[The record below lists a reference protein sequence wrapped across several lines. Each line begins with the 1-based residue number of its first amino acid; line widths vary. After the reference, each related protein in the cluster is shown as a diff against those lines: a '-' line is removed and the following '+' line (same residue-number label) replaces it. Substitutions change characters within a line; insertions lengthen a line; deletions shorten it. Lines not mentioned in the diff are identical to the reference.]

1 MNIIHICHMI
11 WFMYEIVI
19 IICIMLSLLLFSV
32 YWHYTESLY
41 MPLNIFQKCDVSR
54 GLVLPHINI

>member
-1 MNIIHICHMI
+1 MI

-19 IICIMLSLLLFSV
+19 TICIKLSLLLFSV